1 MKDFLRKLITPLV
14 HYPEEITIVGVEKN
28 RQLVLE
34 IHVAP
39 EDMGRV
45 IGKGGKRANAIRS
58 IMKAKAAT
66 EGRRVMVEI
75 VD

>member
-14 HYPEEITIVGVEKN
+14 HYPEEISIISNEKSS
-28 RQLVLE
+28 
-34 IHVAP
+34 AGSGDSCCP

-45 IGKGGKRANAIRS
+45 IGKGGKRANAIRT
-58 IMKAKAAT
+58 IMKARAAL